1 MSDYIPTKGYIYLLK
16 MCDTNNLI
24 IYKVGKSINFY
35 QRYKGYN
42 FAVILIFIDS
52 DDIDKDETDIIK
64 LFNQN
69 CKLNKGREFFIAQ
82 DDLFVKKLFLDYFT
96 EKTNRSIAANI
107 ITKKILE
114 EKILAKQLLKNKKLD
129 KKILQEKI
137 VVKEDSNNNII
148 YNTNCDKTCPTC
160 KIVFK
165 YSSRLKSHFQL
176 TFHCK
181 KTPDEIKNYF
191 LNIKKQKSRC
201 LMTYATSTN
210 NIFKCE
216 KCNSTY
222 TFLHNLNRHKTH
234 SKCATNTTNTN
245 TTNIANIAITTTN
258 TNSIKIIKNKI
269 KK

>member
-1 MSDYIPTKGYIYLLK
+1 MF
-16 MCDTNNLI
+16 DTINNI
-24 IYKVGKSINFY
+24 NIYKVGKSINFC

-42 FAVILIFIDS
+42 YAEILMFISS
-52 DDIDKDETDIIK
+52 DDITNDENEIIK